1 MSALPPRADM
11 CDATGDVC
19 FGPIA
24 DIGDVLTLIDH
35 FVCACEY
42 RQWQGEAEFLRN
54 LEIDG
59 QFESGGLLHWQV
71 GWPGAFEDLVDV
83 GRSSPEQVR
92 RVGPVGQKRSGVHQ
106 PARHSNEDEL
116 ILFDKIPNSLPVSK
130 YKPRAENDE
139 GLCAL
144 ARCSLECSIKI
155 AGLPHLERLQLN
167 AQSSRGTLSFS
178 KLGIDMIGIP

>member
-1 MSALPPRADM
+1 MPESRHVQCISARLLWAKSGHR
-11 CDATGDVC
+11 
-19 FGPIA
+19 
-24 DIGDVLTLIDH
+24 DVLTLIDH
-35 FVCACEY
+35 FIRTCEY
-42 RQWQGEAEFLRN
+42 RQWQGEAEFLGN
-54 LEIDG
+54 LEVDS
-59 QFESGGLLHWQV
+59 QLKSGGLLHGQV
-71 GWPGAFEDLVDV
+71 GWSGAFEDLVDV
-83 GRSSPEQVR
+83 GRSSPKQVR
-92 RVGPVGQKRSGVHQ
+92 RVGPVGQKRSGIHQ

-116 ILFDKIPNSLPVSK
+116 VLFDKIPDSLPVSK